1 MGSSTSKENST
12 NYIDKINEINIDDL
26 DLSKIDNLQLKAIKE
41 LGNKIKE
48 IEKKKSDRIMY
59 KKIQQ
64 LLGCRQTEA
73 SEAPGDQRASAPRAA
88 PAPSPHDAYT
98 DIQIY
103 IYYNIIII

>member
-1 MGSSTSKENST
+1 MGSSTSKENNT

-59 KKIQQ
+59 KLPAINI
-64 LLGCRQTEA
+64 C
-73 SEAPGDQRASAPRAA
+73 
-88 PAPSPHDAYT
+88 APSL
-98 DIQIY
+98 I
-103 IYYNIIII
+103 

>member
-59 KKIQQ
+59 KLPAINI
-64 LLGCRQTEA
+64 C
-73 SEAPGDQRASAPRAA
+73 
-88 PAPSPHDAYT
+88 APSL
-98 DIQIY
+98 I
-103 IYYNIIII
+103 

>member
-1 MGSSTSKENST
+1 MGSSTSKENNT

-59 KKIQQ
+59 KLPAINI
-64 LLGCRQTEA
+64 C
-73 SEAPGDQRASAPRAA
+73 
-88 PAPSPHDAYT
+88 APSL
-98 DIQIY
+98 IY
-103 IYYNIIII
+103 VYLKYY